1 MNQLKNVGELPLN
14 QHVKSFLLV
23 ILSSLLSAIAIQGFV
38 EIANLYPAGFLGISV
53 LISRMTF
60 KFFHFDI
67 SFNFLYLVLNLV
79 SIFLVRKVTGKKF
92 LFYSGLQF
100 VLVSFF
106 IMLIPKFS
114 LVEDPL
120 LLSLFGGVIAGFSCL
135 LALQAN
141 ASSGGTDFIAIYMSH
156 KYNKPFWNQIMVFN
170 IMILILAGLNFGF
183 YDAFYSMIYQ
193 FAATYII
200 NNFHDRYKLVSLRMV
215 TSKPEEISNLI
226 FRTTNHGATQLY
238 AQGAYTKEEKK
249 MLLLVCNSFEVSD
262 LVSQAQK
269 IDPQIFITV
278 SKTEQIIGNYAQKN
292 IE

>member
-1 MNQLKNVGELPLN
+1 MKQLKNVGELPLN
-14 QHVKSFLLV
+14 QHFKSFMLV
-23 ILSSLLSAIAIQGFV
+23 ILSSLLSAVAVQGFV
-38 EIANLYPAGFLGISV
+38 ETADLYPAGFLGIAV
-53 LISRMTF
+53 LISRMLL
-60 KFFHFDI
+60 KFLHFDL
-67 SFNFLYLVLNLV
+67 SFNFLYLILNLASV
-79 SIFLVRKVTGKKF
+79 FLVRKVAGKKF

-100 VLVSFF
+100 ILVSFF
-106 IMLIPKFS
+106 ITLIPRFS

-141 ASSGGTDFIAIYMSH
+141 ASSGGMDFIAIFMSH
-156 KYNKPFWNQIMVFN
+156 KYNKPFWNQIMAFN

-193 FAATYII
+193 FAVTYII
-200 NNFHDRYKLVSLRMV
+200 NNFHTRYKLVSLRLV
-215 TSKPEEISNLI
+215 TSKPEEISDLI
-226 FRTTNHGATQLY
+226 FRTTSHGATQLY

-249 MLLLVCNSFEVSD
+249 MLILVCNSFEVSD
-262 LVSQAQK
+262 LASQAQE

-278 SKTEQIIGNYAQKN
+278 SKTERIIGNYEQKN